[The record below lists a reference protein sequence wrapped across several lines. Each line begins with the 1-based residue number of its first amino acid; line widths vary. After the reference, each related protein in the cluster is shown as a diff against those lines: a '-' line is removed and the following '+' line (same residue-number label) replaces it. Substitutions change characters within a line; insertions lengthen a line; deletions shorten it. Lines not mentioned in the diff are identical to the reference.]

1 MITLADV
8 PVTRALLP
16 ELADRLV
23 HAGSDDLASK
33 LLAASSEHHEELA
46 LSVEER
52 DELLAVLVDP
62 PHRPAS
68 RTCETCCSPT
78 MSGAVA
84 KGCSR

>member
-8 PVTRALLP
+8 PVRRALLP

-46 LSVEER
+46 LSIEER

-62 PHRPAS
+62 PPPAGVEGL
-68 RTCETCCSPT
+68 RDVLFADYEWRRRE
-78 MSGAVA
+78 GL
-84 KGCSR
+84 